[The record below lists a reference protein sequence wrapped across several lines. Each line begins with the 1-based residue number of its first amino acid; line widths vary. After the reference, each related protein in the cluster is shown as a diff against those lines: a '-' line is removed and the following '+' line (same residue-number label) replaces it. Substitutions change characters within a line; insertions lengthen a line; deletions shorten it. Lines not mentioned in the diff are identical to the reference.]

1 MYRLAPSVARGLLC
15 VLAMSMLVA
24 CSAADTGTLTPQDA
38 ARWLYQ
44 TCAVTFARDPQVL
57 KGAALKP
64 TPRQSWSVFV
74 SGTVVL
80 PDAEV
85 RAALESLRGNRSL
98 HKRGHSET
106 RYSYESFPGVLPEKE
121 CELDTSLHVLYFRY
135 TE

>member
-1 MYRLAPSVARGLLC
+1 MYRLPQSVVHGSFFALTL
-15 VLAMSMLVA
+15 SMLAA

-44 TCAVTFARDPQVL
+44 TCGVTFARDPQVL

-74 SGTVVL
+74 SGTVAL

-85 RAALESLRGNRSL
+85 RAALESLRRNRSL
-98 HKRGHSET
+98 HKRGNSET

-135 TE
+135 TQ